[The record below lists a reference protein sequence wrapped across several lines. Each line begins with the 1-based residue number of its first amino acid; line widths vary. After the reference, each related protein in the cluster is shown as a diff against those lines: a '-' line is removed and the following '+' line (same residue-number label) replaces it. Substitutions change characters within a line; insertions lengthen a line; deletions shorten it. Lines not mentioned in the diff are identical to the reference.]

1 MKTRETVLFLY
12 FGHAQLRLVDNPF
25 PINFSHTSIKGVAE
39 RSSVFASEIFTAISQ
54 ISEESPEVIH
64 INEMLLKRNGYI
76 GLKPATSLS
85 KYENNKEK

>member
-1 MKTRETVLFLY
+1 MCDVTTNVPKS
-12 FGHAQLRLVDNPF
+12 LRV
-25 PINFSHTSIKGVAE
+25 TSIKGVAE
-39 RSSVFASEIFTAISQ
+39 RSSVFASEIFTAIAQ